1 MDDQL
6 CHMLWKWAKW
16 RHKNKGGKW
25 RRQKYWRTT
34 KTRSWVFAASENLQL
49 ARHSHV
55 KIKRHIKVE
64 GTASPYDGT
73 LVYWAKRNYEN
84 PLTRTRVGYVLR
96 LQQGRCAACGLYL
109 KDEDLLELDHIIP
122 KRLGGT
128 DARTN
133 LQVLHRHCHDRK
145 TAQDDS
151 GGERSGQ
158 PS

>member
-1 MDDQL
+1 MSKLSDISK
-6 CHMLWKWAKW
+6 WKEPLPSRWNA
-16 RHKNKGGKW
+16 RVLG
-25 RRQKYWRTT
+25 QKELRESVDPDT
-34 KTRSWVFAASENLQL
+34 SGL
-49 ARHSHV
+49 
-55 KIKRHIKVE
+55 
-64 GTASPYDGT
+64 
-73 LVYWAKRNYEN
+73 
-84 PLTRTRVGYVLR
+84 VLR

-128 DARTN
+128 DTRTN